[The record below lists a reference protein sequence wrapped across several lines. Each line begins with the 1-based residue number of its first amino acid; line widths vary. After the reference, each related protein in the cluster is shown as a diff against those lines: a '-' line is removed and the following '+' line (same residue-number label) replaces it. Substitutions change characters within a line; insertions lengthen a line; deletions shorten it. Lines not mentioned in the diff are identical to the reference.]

1 MDGGDLRDACVGI
14 GLSTAIFS
22 VVYSVLLQPLPYP
35 DAGRLMA
42 LWPSVPSAT
51 YSRFNVNAALW
62 VHWRGEG
69 SELFTDIALTRPVAN
84 FNLTGY
90 GAPERLQGARTTA
103 NLPEVLGVEPL
114 MGRVFTKRNS
124 APTRR
129 WQFLATAFG
138 SGGSAAIRP
147 CLGARFH

>member
-1 MDGGDLRDACVGI
+1 MLALGI

-62 VHWRGEG
+62 VHWREG
-69 SELFTDIALTRPVAN
+69 SKLFTDIALTRPVAN

-103 NLPEVLGVEPL
+103 NLPGVLGVAPL
-114 MGRVFTKRNS
+114 MGRVFTEEEQRADAKV
-124 APTRR
+124 AI
-129 WQFLATAFG
+129 LTAFG

-147 CLGARFH
+147 CWDARFR